1 VTKLKAGLRLAA
13 LTCAFAS
20 APLVAQKVAAPPPQ
34 PIAAPSYAISPGDE
48 LEIHVWGE
56 ERLQRRVKV
65 LPDGTVAFPLVGQSM
80 VKGLRPQ
87 EVEERITELLKGQY
101 RGQVPGVTVSV
112 VNPGGLQ
119 FTVMG
124 KVNSPGVF
132 SPGRFVNVVEAL
144 ALAGGPAP
152 YANLKKIHVLRKSG
166 NDVQTLSVNVKGLF
180 NGRKI
185 DTKNLQRI
193 QTGDTII
200 VH

>member
-1 VTKLKAGLRLAA
+1 
-13 LTCAFAS
+13 
-20 APLVAQKVAAPPPQ
+20 
-34 PIAAPSYAISPGDE
+34 
-48 LEIHVWGE
+48 
-56 ERLQRRVKV
+56 VKV
-65 LPDGTVAFPLVGQSM
+65 LPDGTVAFPLVGQSI

-87 EVEERITELLKGQY
+87 EVEERITELLKSQY

-112 VNPGGLQ
+112 VNPAGLQ

-144 ALAGGPAP
+144 SLAGGPAP
-152 YANLKKIHVLRKSG
+152 YANLNRIHVLRKSG
-166 NDVQTLSVNVKGLF
+166 NEVQTLSVNLKGLF
-180 NGRKI
+180 KGRKI

>member
-1 VTKLKAGLRLAA
+1 V
-13 LTCAFAS
+13 
-20 APLVAQKVAAPPPQ
+20 QVAA
-34 PIAAPSYAISPGDE
+34 ADYAISPGDE

-65 LPDGTVAFPLVGQSM
+65 LPDGTVAFPLIGQLTIR
-80 VKGLRPQ
+80 GLSPGD
-87 EVEERITELLKGQY
+87 VEERITERLQGQY
-101 RGQVPGVTVSV
+101 RGQVPRVTVSV
-112 VNPGGLQ
+112 MNPAGLQ

-152 YANLKKIHVLRKSG
+152 YANLKNIVVIRKSG
-166 NDVQTLSVNVKGLF
+166 DELQTFSINVKSVF
-180 NGRKI
+180 KGRKF
-185 DTKNLQRI
+185 DVRDLQGI